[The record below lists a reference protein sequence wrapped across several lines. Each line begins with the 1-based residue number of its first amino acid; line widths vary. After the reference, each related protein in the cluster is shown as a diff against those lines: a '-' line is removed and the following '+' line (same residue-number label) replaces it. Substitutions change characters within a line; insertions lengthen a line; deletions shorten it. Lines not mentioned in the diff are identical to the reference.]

1 MLPKFLEKT
10 ETQTRTESEMI
21 YFSFQPWVTSHVTNA
36 LQKTEPEMI
45 LLSLSAM
52 GYISCYQCSSKNR
65 TELNCEDPMS
75 SAALPITKNCMVP
88 KENHV
93 GNFPANYCVKMIGTS
108 SKLQLLVYPNVLDN

>member
-10 ETQTRTESEMI
+10 EMQTESEMI
-21 YFSFQPWVTSHVTNA
+21 
-36 LQKTEPEMI
+36 
-45 LLSLSAM
+45 LLLLSAM